1 MGSNGDPSGESSLA
15 LCGPVTASR
24 KRRAARKGPPVTRG
38 LLLLRR
44 PTCGSARRSGT
55 TPCRTRGD
63 WRWPGHGWPGIT
75 ITRTAA
81 GGPEEGGGAACR
93 TGTPH
98 EAPQPKGSAEAWF
111 SSGC

>member
-1 MGSNGDPSGESSLA
+1 MGSTGDPSGESSLA

-24 KRRAARKGPPVTRG
+24 KRRAARKGAPVTRG

-44 PTCGSARRSGT
+44 PTCGSPADRGRRLAAPAATGGGPVTAGQAS
-55 TPCRTRGD
+55 
-63 WRWPGHGWPGIT
+63 T